1 MKGELFVNH
10 RFMKSAFFILFA
22 VLSILTQVVKAQN
35 PEKEAMNN
43 YAQFSK
49 NRDIKLLKEARKN
62 IDEAFKTEKD
72 SSSAK
77 INLIRAMIYSTLALV
92 DSNRNISYQK
102 DPLDE
107 TSYSLKQLN
116 SIKFNIENESEIDFI
131 KNQMAKGYL
140 YKATTALGYSNF
152 EEAANAFSK
161 VDTLAPNDIQTTH
174 NLAILYEKL
183 AYPRKA
189 IVYYKRLIEK
199 NPLPAYYFNLSGLYS
214 LTGDEILAAE
224 TLRQGRI
231 QFPGYKDLV
240 FKQLNYYADKQ
251 DYKNVIELLPIAF
264 KLDEYSIPLNYLA
277 GFSYD
282 VTGNISKAEEY
293 YRKVLNSDPNDYD
306 SNYSLGLLYLSSY
319 VKDQDKKQNMYTALS
334 YLSKANEIDPYQLN
348 TLQSLATLY
357 RYSGDEIRLQRVNS
371 KINQLKLN

>member
-1 MKGELFVNH
+1 
-10 RFMKSAFFILFA
+10 
-22 VLSILTQVVKAQN
+22 
-35 PEKEAMNN
+35 
-43 YAQFSK
+43 
-49 NRDIKLLKEARKN
+49 
-62 IDEAFKTEKD
+62 
-72 SSSAK
+72 
-77 INLIRAMIYSTLALV
+77 
-92 DSNRNISYQK
+92 
-102 DPLDE
+102 
-107 TSYSLKQLN
+107 
-116 SIKFNIENESEIDFI
+116 
-131 KNQMAKGYL
+131 
-140 YKATTALGYSNF
+140 
-152 EEAANAFSK
+152 
-161 VDTLAPNDIQTTH
+161 
-174 NLAILYEKL
+174 
-183 AYPRKA
+183 
-189 IVYYKRLIEK
+189 
-199 NPLPAYYFNLSGLYS
+199 LPAYYFNLSGLYS
-214 LTGDEILAAE
+214 LTGEEILAAE
-224 TLRQGRI
+224 TLKQGRI